1 MKKIILLILGLILCN
16 NAFAKTKF
24 SEVKKALKEDGY
36 GKAIPEKFHHLNSPK
51 AINPVSVSDFSIIG
65 DKSIRFESNDG
76 ECGQEP
82 KHSDCETDRER
93 AELYYKKKPWKK
105 ERWYRFYIYLPE
117 DYNSIAPAKMS
128 LIQWKRLKPSKVLVM
143 FQHMHAGLTF
153 NRNGDSFKDS
163 HVVLKRNEE
172 LLGNWTEIIFSTN
185 WHPDPE
191 KGFMKVWI
199 DGKLKVDFKGRSNN
213 KKKGNELSLRYG
225 LYSSFI
231 SRYKTTFNT
240 QTMPQRVIFFDGVK
254 EENSCK
260 KLLDENQCQILASQ
274 SVNEYEF
281 FSKNQYDEKLLP
293 NSIFKV
299 TPAQFASIWG
309 K

>member
-1 MKKIILLILGLILCN
+1 MKIFFLIIFGLILSS
-16 NAFAKTKF
+16 NAFSKTKF

-36 GKAIPEKFHHLNSPK
+36 GKAIPERYHGNNSKK

-76 ECGQEP
+76 ECGVQ
-82 KHSDCETDRER
+82 SSWNDCTNDRER
-93 AELYYKKKPWKK
+93 AEIYYKKKPWKK
-105 ERWYRFYIYLPE
+105 ERWYRFYIHLPE

-128 LIQWKRLKPSKVLVM
+128 LIQWKRHKPSKVLVM
-143 FQHMHAGLTF
+143 FQHMHGGLTF

-163 HVVLKRNEE
+163 YVVLKRNEE

-199 DGKLKVDFKGRSNN
+199 DGKLKVDFKGVSNT
-213 KKKGNELSLRYG
+213 KKGKELSLRYG
-225 LYSSFI
+225 LYSSSM
-231 SRYKTTFNT
+231 SRYKTVFET

-254 EENSCK
+254 EEKSCE
-260 KLLDENQCQILASQ
+260 KLIDETKCQSLKSQ
-274 SVNEYEF
+274 TISEYEF
-281 FSKNQYDEKLLP
+281 YLYGKYDKKLNL
-293 NSIFKV
+293 NSIKKLPSKFLY
-299 TPAQFASIWG
+299 
-309 K
+309 

>member
-1 MKKIILLILGLILCN
+1 MKKIIIILFGLTLCS

-36 GKAIPEKFHHLNSPK
+36 GKAIPERYHGNNPKK

-76 ECGQEP
+76 ECGVQ
-82 KHSDCETDRER
+82 SSWNDCTNDRER
-93 AELYYKKKPWKK
+93 AEIYYKKKPWKK

-163 HVVLKRNEE
+163 YVVLKRNEE
-172 LLGNWTEIIFSTN
+172 LLGNWTEIIFNTN

-199 DGKLKVDFKGRSNN
+199 DEKLKVDFKGVSNT
-213 KKKGNELSLRYG
+213 KKGKELSLRYG
-225 LYSSFI
+225 LYSSSM
-231 SRYKTTFNT
+231 SRYKTAFET

-254 EENSCK
+254 EETSCE
-260 KLLDENQCQILASQ
+260 KLIEENKCQSLKSQ
-274 SVNEYEF
+274 TIDEYEF
-281 FSKNQYDEKLLP
+281 FMYGKYDKKLKT
-293 NSIFKV
+293 NSIMKLSSNFLK
-299 TPAQFASIWG
+299 
-309 K
+309 

>member
-1 MKKIILLILGLILCN
+1 MKKIIIILFGLIVCTN
-16 NAFAKTKF
+16 TFAKTKF

-36 GKAIPEKFHHLNSPK
+36 GKAIPERYHGNNSKK

-76 ECGQEP
+76 ECGVQ
-82 KHSDCETDRER
+82 SSWNDCTNDRER
-93 AELYYKKKPWKK
+93 AEIYYKKKPWKK
-105 ERWYRFYIYLPE
+105 ERWYRFYIYLPK

-143 FQHMHAGLTF
+143 FQHDHSGLTF
-153 NRNGDSFKDS
+153 NRNGDTFKDTYI
-163 HVVLKRNEE
+163 VLKPNKD
-172 LLGNWTEIIFSTN
+172 LLGSWTEIIFSTN

-199 DGKLKVDFKGRSNN
+199 DEKLKVDFKGRSNS
-213 KKKGNELSLRYG
+213 KKGKELSLRYG
-225 LYSSFI
+225 LYSSSM
-231 SRYKTTFNT
+231 SRYKRVFETE
-240 QTMPQRVIFFDGVK
+240 TMPQRIIFFDGVK

-260 KLLDENQCQILASQ
+260 KLLNENQCQILTSQ
-274 SVNEYEF
+274 SVNEYEVF
-281 FSKNQYDEKLLP
+281 NYSRYDKKFLP
-293 NSIFKV
+293 NSIFKM
-299 TPAQFASIWG
+299 TPSQFSALWG

>member
-1 MKKIILLILGLILCN
+1 MKKIFLLILGLLLCTN
-16 NAFAKTKF
+16 SFAKTKF

-36 GKAIPEKFHHLNSPK
+36 GKAVPEKFHHLNSPK

-76 ECGQEP
+76 ECWKEP
-82 KHSDCETDRER
+82 KWNDCTNDRER
-93 AELYYKKKPWKK
+93 TELYYKKKPWKK
-105 ERWYRFYIYLPE
+105 ERWYRFYIHLPE

-128 LIQWKRLKPSKVLVM
+128 LIQWKRHKPSKVLVM

-163 HVVLKRNEE
+163 YVVLKRNEE

-185 WHPDPE
+185 WHPDSA

-199 DGKLKVDFKGRSNN
+199 DGKLKVDFKGISNT
-213 KKKGNELSLRYG
+213 KKGNELSLRYG
-225 LYSSFI
+225 LYSSSM
-231 SRYKTTFNT
+231 SRYKTAFQT

-254 EENSCK
+254 EEKSCE
-260 KLLDENQCQILASQ
+260 KLIGSDQCQKLTAQKI
-274 SVNEYEF
+274 NDYEF
-281 FSKNQYDEKLLP
+281 FMYGKYDKKLKP
-293 NSIFKV
+293 NSIMKLSTNFLK
-299 TPAQFASIWG
+299 
-309 K
+309 

>member
-1 MKKIILLILGLILCN
+1 MKKIIIILFGLTLCS

-36 GKAIPEKFHHLNSPK
+36 GKAIPERYHGNNPKK

-76 ECGQEP
+76 ECGVQ
-82 KHSDCETDRER
+82 SSWNDCTNDRER
-93 AELYYKKKPWKK
+93 AEIYYKKKPWKK

-163 HVVLKRNEE
+163 YVVLKRNEE

-199 DGKLKVDFKGRSNN
+199 DGKLKVDFKGVSNT
-213 KKKGNELSLRYG
+213 KKGKELSLRYG
-225 LYSSFI
+225 LYSSSM
-231 SRYKTTFNT
+231 SRYKTVFET

-254 EENSCK
+254 EEKSCE
-260 KLLDENQCQILASQ
+260 KLIDETKCQSLKSQ
-274 SVNEYEF
+274 TISEYEF
-281 FSKNQYDEKLLP
+281 YLYGKYDKKLNL
-293 NSIFKV
+293 NSIKKLPSKFLY
-299 TPAQFASIWG
+299 
-309 K
+309 

>member
-1 MKKIILLILGLILCN
+1 MKFFFLIIFGLILSS
-16 NAFAKTKF
+16 NAFSKTKF

-65 DKSIRFESNDG
+65 EKSIRFESNDG
-76 ECGQEP
+76 ECGKEP
-82 KHSDCETDRER
+82 KWNDCTNDRER
-93 AELYYKKKPWKK
+93 TELYYKKKPWKK
-105 ERWYRFYIYLPE
+105 ERWYRFYIYLPK

-128 LIQWKRLKPSKVLVM
+128 LIQWKRHKPSKVLVM

-163 HVVLKRNEE
+163 YVVLKRNEE

-185 WHPDPE
+185 WHPDPA

-199 DGKLKVDFKGRSNN
+199 DGKLKVDFKGVSNT
-213 KKKGNELSLRYG
+213 KKGKELSLRYG

-231 SRYKTTFNT
+231 SRYKTTFQT

-254 EENSCK
+254 EEKSCE
-260 KLLDENQCQILASQ
+260 KLIGLDQCQKLTTQKI
-274 SVNEYEF
+274 NDYEF
-281 FSKNQYDEKLLP
+281 FMYGKYDKKLKP
-293 NSIFKV
+293 NSIMKLSTNFLK
-299 TPAQFASIWG
+299 
-309 K
+309 

>member
-1 MKKIILLILGLILCN
+1 MKKIILLIFGLILYS

-36 GKAIPEKFHHLNSPK
+36 GKAIPERYHGNNPKK

-76 ECGQEP
+76 ECGVQ
-82 KHSDCETDRER
+82 SSWNDCTNDRER
-93 AELYYKKKPWKK
+93 AEIYYKKKPWKK

-163 HVVLKRNEE
+163 YVVLKRNEE
-172 LLGNWTEIIFSTN
+172 LLGNWTEIIFNTN

-199 DGKLKVDFKGRSNN
+199 DEKLKVDFKGVSNT
-213 KKKGNELSLRYG
+213 KKGKELSLRYG
-225 LYSSFI
+225 LYSSSM
-231 SRYKTTFNT
+231 SRYKTAFET

-254 EENSCK
+254 EETSCE
-260 KLLDENQCQILASQ
+260 KLIEENKCQSLKSQ
-274 SVNEYEF
+274 TIDEYEF
-281 FSKNQYDEKLLP
+281 FMYGKYDKKLKT
-293 NSIFKV
+293 NSIMKLSSNFLK
-299 TPAQFASIWG
+299 
-309 K
+309 

>member
-1 MKKIILLILGLILCN
+1 MKKIILLIFGLIIYN

-51 AINPVSVSDFSIIG
+51 AINPVSVSDFSILG
-65 DKSIRFESNDG
+65 DKSIRFESNNG
-76 ECGQEP
+76 ECGKEP
-82 KHSDCETDRER
+82 KWNDCTNDRER
-93 AELYYKKKPWKK
+93 TELYYKKKPWKK
-105 ERWYRFYIYLPE
+105 ERWYRFYIYLPK

-128 LIQWKRLKPSKVLVM
+128 LIQWKRHKPSKVLVM

-163 HVVLKRNEE
+163 YVVLKSNEE

-199 DGKLKVDFKGRSNN
+199 DGKLKIDFKGASNT
-213 KKKGNELSLRYG
+213 KKGKELSLRYG
-225 LYSSFI
+225 LYSSSM
-231 SRYKTTFNT
+231 SRYKTVF
-240 QTMPQRVIFFDGVK
+240 QQKEMPQRVIFFDGVK
-254 EENSCK
+254 EEKNCE
-260 KLLDENQCQILASQ
+260 KLIGLSKCDKLNSQ
-274 SVNEYEF
+274 SINEYEIF
-281 FSKNQYDEKLLP
+281 LYGKYDKKLQT
-293 NSIFKV
+293 NSIFKF
-299 TPAQFASIWG
+299 PLSYL

>member
-1 MKKIILLILGLILCN
+1 VKKIIIILFGLTLCS

-36 GKAIPEKFHHLNSPK
+36 GKAIPERYHGNNPKK

-76 ECGQEP
+76 ECGVQ
-82 KHSDCETDRER
+82 SSWNDCTNDRER
-93 AELYYKKKPWKK
+93 AEIYYKKKPWKK

-163 HVVLKRNEE
+163 YVVLKRNEE
-172 LLGNWTEIIFSTN
+172 LLGNWTEIIFNTN

-199 DGKLKVDFKGRSNN
+199 DEKLKVDFKGVSNT
-213 KKKGNELSLRYG
+213 KKGKELSLRYG
-225 LYSSFI
+225 LYSSSM
-231 SRYKTTFNT
+231 SRYKTAFET

-254 EENSCK
+254 EETSCE
-260 KLLDENQCQILASQ
+260 KLIEENKCQSLKSQ
-274 SVNEYEF
+274 TIDEYEF
-281 FSKNQYDEKLLP
+281 FMYGKYDKKLKT
-293 NSIFKV
+293 NSIMKLSSNFLK
-299 TPAQFASIWG
+299 
-309 K
+309 

>member
-1 MKKIILLILGLILCN
+1 MKKIFLILFGLILCS

-51 AINPVSVSDFSIIG
+51 AINPVSVSNFSIIE

-76 ECGQEP
+76 ECGKEP
-82 KHSDCETDRER
+82 KWNDCTNDRER
-93 AELYYKKKPWKK
+93 TELYYKKKPWKK
-105 ERWYRFYIYLPE
+105 ERWYRFYIHLPE

-128 LIQWKRLKPSKVLVM
+128 LIQWKRHKPSKVLVM
-143 FQHMHAGLTF
+143 FQHMHGGLTF

-163 HVVLKRNEE
+163 YVVLKRNEE

-199 DGKLKVDFKGRSNN
+199 DGKLKVDFKGVSNT
-213 KKKGNELSLRYG
+213 KKGKELSLRYG
-225 LYSSFI
+225 LYSSSM
-231 SRYKTTFNT
+231 SRFKTAFET

-254 EENSCK
+254 EETSCE
-260 KLLDENQCQILASQ
+260 KLIDETKCQSLKSQ
-274 SVNEYEF
+274 TIDEYEF
-281 FSKNQYDEKLLP
+281 FMYGKYHKKLYP
-293 NSIFKV
+293 NSVMKFSSNFLK
-299 TPAQFASIWG
+299 
-309 K
+309 